1 MRSLLP
7 DTQPECSRATFFCY
21 PISKAGAFGARG
33 GALGAP
39 PVARQPVS
47 GIAPKARRQTLPPS
61 RSDSIGR
68 PIFQLASNGLLV
80 LDSVTVSP

>member
-1 MRSLLP
+1 MIHHFLSMDPSTFPSYYYSLLP
-7 DTQPECSRATFFCY
+7 GTL
-21 PISKAGAFGARG
+21 GARG

-39 PVARQPVS
+39 PVACQPDS
-47 GIAPKARRQTLPPS
+47 GTAPKARRQTLPPS